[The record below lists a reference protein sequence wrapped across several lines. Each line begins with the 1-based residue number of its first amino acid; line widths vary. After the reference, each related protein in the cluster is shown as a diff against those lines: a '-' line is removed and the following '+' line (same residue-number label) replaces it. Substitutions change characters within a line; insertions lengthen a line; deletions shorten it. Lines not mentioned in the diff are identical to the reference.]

1 MRIAERNIASFL
13 KKNQLIFISAALAL
27 FSLHLALTDRKEI
40 ERGYVLKEFLS
51 ITATPLQKVLIG
63 ARGAV
68 SDVWHG
74 YMSLAGT
81 KVENDELKKRIIEL
95 ETENTGLK
103 EEIRLNSRIQELAD
117 FKKALPYETII
128 AGMVGYNM
136 ELWARTVTIDKG
148 KAESI
153 EKDRAVIS
161 PLGVVGRIIHV
172 NNHTSRVL
180 LNTDLRSNI
189 DVLVERTRVKGV
201 IEGDGAN
208 GLVLKYIRQTDDVG
222 LGDTI
227 ITSGISGVFPKGL
240 VVGTVT
246 EIKKGQDNFFSHI
259 AVTPKAD
266 VMRIEEVMVLKD
278 TGFYAKD

>member
-1 MRIAERNIASFL
+1 MRIAERNIASFF
-13 KKNQLIFISAALAL
+13 KKNQLLFISAALAL

-51 ITATPLQKVLIG
+51 ITATPLQKFLLG
-63 ARGAV
+63 AKG
-68 SDVWHG
+68 SISGVWSG
-74 YMSLAGT
+74 YINLAGT
-81 KVENDELKKRIIEL
+81 KVENDGLKKRIVEL
-95 ETENTGLK
+95 ETENTGLR
-103 EEIRLNSRIQELAD
+103 EEIRLNSRLQELAD

-128 AGMVGYNM
+128 TDMVGYNM

-148 KAESI
+148 KAEGI

-161 PLGVVGRIIHV
+161 PFGVVGRIIHV
-172 NNHTSRVL
+172 NNHTARVL

-208 GLVLKYIRQTDDVG
+208 GLVLKYIRQADDVA

-259 AVTPKAD
+259 AVTPRAD
-266 VMRIEEVMVLKD
+266 VMRLEEVMVLKE

>member
-13 KKNQLIFISAALAL
+13 KKNQLLFISAALAL

-51 ITATPLQKVLIG
+51 ITATPLQKFLLG
-63 ARGAV
+63 AKG
-68 SDVWHG
+68 SISGVWSG
-74 YMSLAGT
+74 YINLAGT
-81 KVENDELKKRIIEL
+81 KVENDGLKKKIVEL

-103 EEIRLNSRIQELAD
+103 EEIRLNSRLQELAD
-117 FKKALPYETII
+117 FKKTLPYETII
-128 AGMVGYNM
+128 TGMVGYNM

-148 KAESI
+148 KAEGI

-161 PLGVVGRIIHV
+161 PFGVVGRIIHV
-172 NNHTSRVL
+172 NNHTARVL

-208 GLVLKYIRQTDDVG
+208 GLVLKYIRQADDVA
-222 LGDTI
+222 LGDMI

-259 AVTPKAD
+259 AVTPRAD
-266 VMRIEEVMVLKD
+266 VMRLEEVMVLKE

>member
-1 MRIAERNIASFL
+1 MRIAERNITSFF
-13 KKNQLIFISAALAL
+13 KKNQLLFISVALAL

-51 ITATPLQKVLIG
+51 ITATPLQKVMLG
-63 ARGAV
+63 ARGSV
-68 SDVWHG
+68 SGVWSG
-74 YMSLAGT
+74 YMFLAGT
-81 KVENDELKKRIIEL
+81 KIENDELKKKITDL
-95 ETENTGLK
+95 ENENTSLK
-103 EEIRLNSRIQELAD
+103 EELRLSSRLQEMAD
-117 FKKALPYETII
+117 FKKTLPYETII
-128 AGMVGYNM
+128 AGMAGYNM

-148 KAESI
+148 KADLI

-172 NNHTSRVL
+172 NNHTARVL

-208 GLVLKYIRQTDDVG
+208 GLVLKYIRQADDVA
-222 LGDTI
+222 LGDVI

-240 VVGTVT
+240 VVGTVK

-259 AVTPKAD
+259 AVTPRAD
-266 VMRIEEVMVLKD
+266 VMRIEEVMVLKE